1 MTAQP
6 LFILT
11 CMRSFSSLVSSM
23 LGQHPGLY
31 CLPEVNPFIA
41 DTLGGSVQILNV
53 VRKRTLDGLYRAV
66 AQLEYG
72 AQTEETVSE
81 ARAWVD
87 ARRDWGPVRFM
98 DHLASRT
105 APARL
110 IEKSPSTVLSTERL
124 DTALQLFPE
133 AFFLHLYRHPHMTTA
148 SIAKITGKG
157 MGKAAAQGQGGDR
170 RARDPESSWFDTNS
184 AILAAAARIPA
195 DRFLSV
201 RGEDVLSH
209 PDRMLTQ
216 ICEWL
221 GLPVTPAD
229 LAAMRRPEES
239 PYACIGPT
247 SAPFGNDPNFLRDPH
262 YSARPIVLPP
272 LSAPLGWTGDARR
285 LRQQTRDLA
294 LLLGYGAPLLAQGGA
309 P

>member
-1 MTAQP
+1 MTTQQP

-11 CMRSFSSLVSSM
+11 CMRSFSSLISSM

-41 DTLGGSVQILNV
+41 DTLGASVDILQM

-72 AQTEETVSE
+72 AQTEETVAE
-81 ARAWVD
+81 ARAWVE
-87 ARRDWGPVRFM
+87 ARRDWGPVAFM
-98 DHLASRT
+98 AHIATRT

-110 IEKSPSTVLSTERL
+110 IEKSPSTVLTPARL
-124 DTALQLFPE
+124 DTALRLFPD

-148 SIAKITGKG
+148 SIAKITGHG
-157 MGKAAAQGQGGDR
+157 TGDR

-184 AILAAAARIPA
+184 AILAAATRIPA

-201 RGEDVLSH
+201 RGEDVLSN

-216 ICEWL
+216 ICDWL
-221 GLPVTPAD
+221 GLGVTVGD
-229 LAAMRRPEES
+229 LAAMRRPEDS
-239 PYACIGPT
+239 PYACMGPA

-262 YSARPIVLPP
+262 YTARPIVLPP
-272 LSAPLGWTGDARR
+272 LSASLDWAGTSRH
-285 LRQQTRDLA
+285 LRPQTRDLA
-294 LLLGYGAPLLAQGGA
+294 LLLGYGAALLQKEGS

>member
-1 MTAQP
+1 MTPQQP
-6 LFILT
+6 IFILT
-11 CMRSFSSLVSSM
+11 CMRSFSSLISSM

-41 DTLGGSVQILNV
+41 DTLGASVDILRM

-72 AQTEETVSE
+72 AQTEETVAQ

-87 ARRDWGPVRFM
+87 ERRSWGAVAFM
-98 DHLASRT
+98 AHLAART

-110 IEKSPSTVLSTERL
+110 IEKSPSTVLTADRL
-124 DTALQLFPE
+124 DTALRLFPD

-148 SIAKITGKG
+148 SIAKITGHG
-157 MGKAAAQGQGGDR
+157 SGDR
-170 RARDPESSWFDTNS
+170 RTRDPESSWFDTNS
-184 AILAAAARIPA
+184 AILAASSRIPA

-201 RGEDVLSH
+201 RGEDVLSD
-209 PDRMLTQ
+209 PDRMLGQ
-216 ICEWL
+216 ICDWI
-221 GLPVTPAD
+221 GLTVTAAD
-229 LAAMRRPEES
+229 LAAMRRPEDS
-239 PYACIGPT
+239 PYACLGPA

-272 LSAPLGWTGDARR
+272 LTAPLDWAETSRR
-285 LRQQTRDLA
+285 LRPQTQDLA
-294 LLLGYGAPLLAQGGA
+294 LLLGYGAPLLGKEGS